1 MSSELLVHVCC
12 GPCASASIPAFRSRG
27 STVTGFF
34 FNPNIHPLLE
44 YRRRLEGA
52 REAAAL
58 TGVTL
63 AEDLAYDPAE
73 WFEHVVGGGASPAD
87 GPRCDGSRCDGS
99 RCDGSRCARC
109 IAHRLD
115 RTAAEAANRGCAAFS
130 TTLSISPWQ
139 DHEAIQA
146 GGREAAE
153 RHGVEFV
160 YEDLRL
166 LYPESR
172 RLSRQWGLYRQKYCG
187 CLLSEWERF
196 RDA

>member
-1 MSSELLVHVCC
+1 MSSDLLLHVCC
-12 GPCASASIPAFRSRG
+12 GPCASASIPAFRARG
-27 STVTGFF
+27 ATVTGFF

-52 REAAAL
+52 REAAGL
-58 TGVTL
+58 TGVGMV
-63 AEDLAYDPAE
+63 EDLAYDPAE
-73 WFEHVVGGGASPAD
+73 WFERVAGGGAPPAES
-87 GPRCDGSRCDGS
+87 GQT
-99 RCDGSRCARC
+99 DGSRCARC
-109 IAHRLD
+109 ISHRLD

-146 GGREAAE
+146 GGREAAAK
-153 RHGVEFV
+153 HGVEFV